1 MNCPLNAEE
10 SIISYDGSI
19 NEKELIRMDEKYGV
33 PWDIYAK
40 VKITGLVM
48 ADIVFVGGLAVAAVS
63 VGTRIFPPSQWAQIL
78 AFVIQTPLVCL
89 YLVLPAGGG
98 KKNWQ
103 SVFLFFRRRR
113 KRYVSLNYQ
122 RREKG

>member
-1 MNCPLNAEE
+1 MTCPLNAENV
-10 SIISYDGSI
+10 IISYDGSI

-33 PWDIYAK
+33 PRDIYAK
-40 VKITGLVM
+40 VKIIGLVM
-48 ADIVFVGGLAVAAVS
+48 ADIVFVGGSAVAAVS
-63 VGTRIFPPSQWAQIL
+63 VGTRIFPTSQWPQLL
-78 AFVIQTPLVCL
+78 AFVVLTPLVCL
-89 YLVLPAGGG
+89 YLVLPTNGG

-103 SVFLFFRRRR
+103 SMFLFFRRRR